1 MCTSPP
7 CHPVQGGACT
17 TLNLSTGKYLS
28 PAVQGGLV
36 RHLSTSHP
44 VQTSTC
50 HPVQT
55 YRDLYDTQGATSHQ
69 HQRRKTRKLD
79 ARCRSADSNP
89 PQSIYCI
96 TIGGLLYF
104 AQLCIWC
111 FFYIEKY
118 SLPAKYQPLFRETK
132 KSTSKCFCKTFFFYS
147 GSSWVV
153 IILYLGRSHI
163 VFAAYLSIS
172 PAGRLCP
179 PGEKRKKQS
188 NCDLSSAPLIAFVQQ
203 PWELKYEQDYAI
215 TQRKY
220 K

>member
-1 MCTSPP
+1 MSPS
-7 CHPVQGGACT
+7 T
-17 TLNLSTGKYLS
+17 TRGLVRHLSTDKYLS

-55 YRDLYDTQGATSHQ
+55 YRGLYDTQGATSHE

-89 PQSIYCI
+89 TQSIALQYVVFSI
-96 TIGGLLYF
+96 LQSSVYDVFFILKSISYLLNISQAF
-104 AQLCIWC
+104 CLSWRR
-111 FFYIEKY
+111 
-118 SLPAKYQPLFRETK
+118 PK
-132 KSTSKCFCKTFFFYS
+132 KSTSNCFCKTFFFYS
-147 GSSWVV
+147 GSSLVV

-163 VFAAYLSIS
+163 VFVAYLSIS

-203 PWELKYEQDYAI
+203 PWDLKYEQDYAI